1 MLKPCLLYKILSVVG
16 VPPKVDYY
24 HSRPQSSSS
33 FAHDAV
39 KRGLWGREWITTGLC
54 ALIMGDWE
62 SFRVIFNSYKVKPFQ
77 YMIFNM
83 PCPFGFRLD
92 MIVLKL
98 AYILSI
104 VIVRVLIQ
112 PLSWLQEPKER
123 RNFAKI
129 ACL

>member
-1 MLKPCLLYKILSVVG
+1 MLNPCLLYKILSVVG

-24 HSRPQSSSS
+24 HFRPQSSSS

-39 KRGLWGREWITTGLC
+39 KRGLWGREWITSLC

-62 SFRVIFNSYKVKPFQ
+62 SVRVIFNSYKVKPFQ

-83 PCPFGFRLD
+83 PCPFGFILD